1 MREPAGRRATI
12 VAVVAFVFASL
23 VVSACGPAGASRR
36 VDLNTLSDSGVTG
49 SVTMTD
55 IGQSRTR
62 VEVRVEP
69 AGNPDKPAH
78 IHPGSCAVL
87 VPQPRYPLRNVV
99 DGISTTDVP
108 ASLSELMAGD
118 LAVNLHRSNDDM
130 RTYTACADLR

>member
-12 VAVVAFVFASL
+12 AAVVAFVLASL

-49 SVTMTD
+49 SVTLTD
-55 IGQSRTR
+55 IGPSRTR

-69 AGNPDKPAH
+69 AGNPDMPAH
-78 IHPGSCAVL
+78 IHPGSCADL

-99 DGISTTDVP
+99 EGVSTTDVP
-108 ASLSELMAGD
+108 ASLNELMAGD